1 MSAPAFAWALE
12 RGASLSLKPAERLVL
27 LYLADMANGA
37 KVCWP
42 GQPLIVRFT
51 GLAPNTVTVA
61 IKRLAAMQLIRVE
74 ASPGK
79 VARYHILRPDTPAN
93 GGVVAPANGG
103 VVYEPTPAKC
113 VVAPP
118 QNVGDHPRK
127 CDGQP
132 PHDLRRPPPNRG
144 DDPSYTQEVD
154 PKRRASAPEAGK
166 ILSFLEKQE
175 ARTPPPEPP
184 TQATTAG
191 SRHSEPEDDN
201 PPVDPGVALAV
212 LDDLKRSLRMRAYPP
227 RAAVMS
233 PDEMAT
239 AACGMRHVQP
249 AYLPDD
255 MLAALR
261 ADARRSLARR
271 AVVS

>member
-12 RGASLSLKPAERLVL
+12 RGATLSLKPAERLVL
-27 LYLADMANGA
+27 LYLADMANGL

-74 ASPGK
+74 ATPGK
-79 VARYHILRPDTPAN
+79 VAKYHILRPDTPAN
-93 GGVVAPANGG
+93 GGVATPANGG
-103 VVYEPTPAKC
+103 VVYEPTPANRM
-113 VVAPP
+113 VVPP
-118 QNVGDHPRK
+118 QNVGEHPRK

-166 ILSFLEKQE
+166 ILSFPEKQE
-175 ARTPPPEPP
+175 ARTPTPGPP
-184 TQATTAG
+184 TKATTPG
-191 SRHSEPEDDN
+191 SSLPVPEDDN
-201 PPVDPGVALAV
+201 PPVDPGVVLAE
-212 LDDLKRSLRMRAYPP
+212 LESLRRSMRMTAYPP
-227 RAAVMS
+227 RAAAMS
-233 PDEMAT
+233 ADEQIAEI
-239 AACGMRHVQP
+239 APRRP
-249 AYLPDD
+249 KPNYLPDD
-255 MLAALR
+255 ALAALR

>member
-12 RGASLSLKPAERLVL
+12 RGATLALKPAERLVL

-74 ASPGK
+74 ATPGK
-79 VARYHILRPDTPAN
+79 VAKYHILRPDTPAN
-93 GGVVAPANGG
+93 GGAVTPANGG
-103 VVYEPTPAKC
+103 VVYEPTPANRM
-113 VVAPP
+113 VVPP
-118 QNVGDHPRK
+118 QNVGGHPRK

-144 DDPSYTQEVD
+144 DDPSYTQVSD

-166 ILSFLEKQE
+166 ILSFPEKQE
-175 ARTPPPEPP
+175 ARTPTSEPP
-184 TQATTAG
+184 TKAATSG
-191 SRHSEPEDDN
+191 SSHPEPEDDN

-239 AACGMRHVQP
+239 AACGMPHVRP

-255 MLAALR
+255 VLAALR